1 MPIGLSEILLP
12 LLNKD
17 RAGELMRAVQIQ
29 PRNQVHIV
37 ILANVSFTCYDFQ
50 QNLERI
56 LWDVVRDFQSTVEA
70 RDEELADYRE
80 QITLLVNQSIACALY
95 QHEFVEHLGEKG
107 CDPKGR
113 ACDKKSRAVQ
123 TESVSQC

>member
-1 MPIGLSEILLP
+1 MPIGLSEILP

-17 RAGELMRAVQIQ
+17 RAGELMRAVQTQ

-56 LWDVVRDFQSTVEA
+56 LWDVVRDFQSTWRPE
-70 RDEELADYRE
+70 
-80 QITLLVNQSIACALY
+80 TKNW
-95 QHEFVEHLGEKG
+95 
-107 CDPKGR
+107 
-113 ACDKKSRAVQ
+113 Q
-123 TESVSQC
+123 TIGSK